1 MNRDVKEVV
10 GVLCMPWAGVEI
22 SHAQLTEL
30 SFEAD
35 GELQLALNEAYIKLI
50 EFSYDRDLRSN
61 DSAIDQEMRSAL
73 QACLNRI
80 IRAWD
85 AESQSA
91 PDKIG
96 APLH

>member
-10 GVLCMPWAGVEI
+10 GVLMHALGGGEI

-50 EFSYDRDLRSN
+50 EFAHDRDLRSN
-61 DSAIDQEMRSAL
+61 DNAIDQEMRSAL

-85 AESQSA
+85 AESQST

-96 APLH
+96 APLY